1 MAGLRKRGVLT
12 KCTSYVTFTS
22 NIYIKKNFRYERRI
36 ARKGGRT
43 PFLDEKSYMKTY
55 AFHID
60 VSLLQN
66 VKSTLQCLQKTS
78 RSGFN
83 CRMKDDRQ

>member
-1 MAGLRKRGVLT
+1 MREGSL
-12 KCTSYVTFTS
+12 
-22 NIYIKKNFRYERRI
+22 EREDELL
-36 ARKGGRT
+36 
-43 PFLDEKSYMKTY
+43 FLDEKSYMKTY

-78 RSGFN
+78 LQGLTVE
-83 CRMKDDRQ
+83 

>member
-12 KCTSYVTFTS
+12 KCTSYVTFTL
-22 NIYIKKNFRYERRI
+22 NIYIKKTFAMRI

-43 PFLDEKSYMKTY
+43 PFLNEKSYMKTY